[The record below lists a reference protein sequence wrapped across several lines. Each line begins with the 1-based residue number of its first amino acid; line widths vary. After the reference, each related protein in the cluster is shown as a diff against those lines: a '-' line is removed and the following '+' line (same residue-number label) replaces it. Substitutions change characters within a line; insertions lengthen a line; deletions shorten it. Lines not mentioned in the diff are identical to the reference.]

1 MKRKELKD
9 QLRSIKH
16 EAIINAQQENADT
29 IWQKD
34 VDAIDEVLDIL
45 EDYDKQAEQIRMLT
59 KRHATPIHALKK
71 GDGVY
76 VCPVCNHYVTLRSN
90 YCQRCGQMLRKPER
104 RAAVERDLGLPWTG
118 RKQQK

>member
-1 MKRKELKD
+1 MNRRELID
-9 QLRSIKH
+9 QLRSMRQDS
-16 EAIINAQQENADT
+16 AIHAKEHNADP

-76 VCPVCNHYVTLRSN
+76 VCPACNHYVTLRSN

-104 RAAVERDLGLPWTG
+104 RAAVERDLGLLWTG